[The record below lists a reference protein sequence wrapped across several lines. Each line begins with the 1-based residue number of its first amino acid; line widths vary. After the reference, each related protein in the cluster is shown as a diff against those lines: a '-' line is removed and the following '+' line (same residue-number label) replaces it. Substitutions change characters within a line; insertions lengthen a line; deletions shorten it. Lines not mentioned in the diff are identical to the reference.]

1 MTYAHADGIAIA
13 WTYRNAH
20 DYRFDFA
27 TRPCTIENNSHLQG
41 TSMAKTVSFAC
52 VHFTVA
58 FLVGYLMTGSVW
70 VGGALA
76 LVEPA
81 CNTVA
86 FHLHEKVWKRIERRR
101 AGAATAAVA
110 T

>member
-1 MTYAHADGIAIA
+1 LLNSIEIVRSIDLILATKRVSSDANDSHWSTDMT
-13 WTYRNAH
+13 
-20 DYRFDFA
+20 
-27 TRPCTIENNSHLQG
+27 
-41 TSMAKTVSFAC
+41 KTLSFAG

-58 FLVGYLMTGSVW
+58 FLVGYVMTGSVW

-101 AGAATAAVA
+101 AGAGQPRLAA
-110 T
+110 

>member
-1 MTYAHADGIAIA
+1 MT
-13 WTYRNAH
+13 
-20 DYRFDFA
+20 
-27 TRPCTIENNSHLQG
+27 
-41 TSMAKTVSFAC
+41 KTLSFAV
-52 VHFTVA
+52 VHFSVA

-101 AGAATAAVA
+101 AGAVQPPLAA
-110 T
+110 